1 MIIFSKA
8 LADQATV
15 WEALRESESCQD
27 VPADLLRFSAQTK
40 PVVMWN
46 LTRRCNLACSHCYM
60 DAIPKEDDELS
71 LEEGVRLTDDLAR
84 MKIPILILTG
94 GEPLMS
100 RNFFS
105 IAFHAREA
113 GLRTVIST
121 NGTLITP
128 EVARLLAEAK
138 IRYVGVSLDS
148 ALPASHDKFRGVPGA
163 FDRALQG
170 LRNARDAGLK
180 TGLRIT
186 LTRDNW
192 QDVPALLNLALEE
205 NIPRFCLY
213 HLVPTGRGA
222 GISDKDV
229 SSEQR
234 RSVIRLLAEAAV
246 ELKDKNIEILTT
258 DSPMDGA
265 YLLEIL
271 KDDPRRDYVR
281 KLLTNAGGCS
291 AGAKVANIS
300 YQGDVHPCHFMPQVV
315 GCCRDPIRAPI
326 KTRRKHHVRHESVP
340 DRQHRSQRRAA
351 VFGQCACRHAER
363 RHAAVLQR
371 HADRDEQRAACQRAC
386 DRGPGSARG
395 RAVRR

>member
-15 WEALRESESCQD
+15 WEALRESESCPD

-46 LTRRCNLACSHCYM
+46 LTRRCNLACKHCYM
-60 DAIPKEDDELS
+60 DASQKMDDELS
-71 LEEGVRLTDDLAR
+71 LEEGVRVVDDLAR

-100 RNFFS
+100 HNFFPL
-105 IAFHAREA
+105 AFHAQKA

-128 EVARLLAEAK
+128 EVAGLLAEAG

-148 ALPASHDKFRGVPGA
+148 VLPARHDDFRGVPGA

-186 LTRDNW
+186 LTKDNW
-192 QDVPALLNLALEE
+192 QDVPALLNLAIEE

-271 KDDPRRDYVR
+271 KDDPRKDYVR
-281 KLLTNAGGCS
+281 RLLTNAGGCS

-300 YQGDVHPCHFMPQVV
+300 YKGDVHPCHFMPQVV
-315 GCCRDPIRAPI
+315 VGNVRERSFQDIWIDHPTPELLALRTNKSNLKGACGSCDYRELCGGCRQKAYYYNGDLMAEDPTCIVEN
-326 KTRRKHHVRHESVP
+326 KC
-340 DRQHRSQRRAA
+340 
-351 VFGQCACRHAER
+351 G
-363 RHAAVLQR
+363 
-371 HADRDEQRAACQRAC
+371 
-386 DRGPGSARG
+386 
-395 RAVRR
+395 

>member
-46 LTRRCNLACSHCYM
+46 LTRRCNLACSHGYM
-60 DAIPKEDDELS
+60 DAIPKEDDEMS
-71 LEEGVRLTDDLAR
+71 LEEGMRLTDDLAQ

-258 DSPMDGA
+258 DSPMDG
-265 YLLEIL
+265 
-271 KDDPRRDYVR
+271 P
-281 KLLTNAGGCS
+281 
-291 AGAKVANIS
+291 IS
-300 YQGDVHPCHFMPQVV
+300 W
-315 GCCRDPIRAPI
+315 
-326 KTRRKHHVRHESVP
+326 
-340 DRQHRSQRRAA
+340 RS
-351 VFGQCACRHAER
+351 
-363 RHAAVLQR
+363 
-371 HADRDEQRAACQRAC
+371 
-386 DRGPGSARG
+386 
-395 RAVRR
+395 